1 MEFVTESVAA
11 MESIMESVAAMESV
25 NACETA
31 AIVPQVF
38 FRM

>member
-38 FRM
+38 SRM